1 MFKSIRPLFIT
12 IGLLSSTYLKSQETS
27 PFTVTASDLSN
38 GQITFTAHA
47 TVNSLFSVEIEFTE
61 LTNLRPSKEGKLIFN
76 LDGNG
81 TTNLMT
87 LDKIEAGGGWGY
99 FWKYRWAYGYSGKN
113 QDSNYTY
120 RIPYA
125 SKDQFNVMQ
134 GYLGSWSHQDTYAID
149 WAMPEGTTIYAAREG
164 KVINLKEDSNEGGPE
179 KSFMDKAN
187 FVTIGHLDG
196 SKADY
201 VHLRLNGVL
210 VQIGDLVKLG
220 DPIGLSGNTGWS
232 TGPHLHFQVFH
243 QIDPQTSSTVPTKFT
258 DKDGDTISIQE
269 GHAYYGSADL
279 PAPSST
285 YNYSTWITENELAAL
300 SADKQALDADPD
312 GDGLTNLF
320 EYALGKNPV
329 AADTLGITPDT
340 SSGSLSITFVRVK
353 ASVDASL
360 TYKVELAT
368 TLSDWVEANVTLTG
382 ALQGVD
388 QSVLPD
394 GNDFT
399 TSKYERIKATANTDM
414 AGSSGRQFLR
424 MTVKK

>member
-1 MFKSIRPLFIT
+1 MFIT

-329 AADTLGITPDT
+329 AADTLSITPDT

>member
-1 MFKSIRPLFIT
+1 
-12 IGLLSSTYLKSQETS
+12 
-27 PFTVTASDLSN
+27 
-38 GQITFTAHA
+38 
-47 TVNSLFSVEIEFTE
+47 
-61 LTNLRPSKEGKLIFN
+61 
-76 LDGNG
+76 
-81 TTNLMT
+81 
-87 LDKIEAGGGWGY
+87 
-99 FWKYRWAYGYSGKN
+99 
-113 QDSNYTY
+113 
-120 RIPYA
+120 
-125 SKDQFNVMQ
+125 
-134 GYLGSWSHQDTYAID
+134 
-149 WAMPEGTTIYAAREG
+149 
-164 KVINLKEDSNEGGPE
+164 
-179 KSFMDKAN
+179 MDKA
-187 FVTIGHLDG
+187 GG
-196 SKADY
+196 
-201 VHLRLNGVL
+201 
-210 VQIGDLVKLG
+210 
-220 DPIGLSGNTGWS
+220 
-232 TGPHLHFQVFH
+232 
-243 QIDPQTSSTVPTKFT
+243 
-258 DKDGDTISIQE
+258 TISIQE
-269 GHAYYGSADL
+269 GQAYYGSGDL

-394 GNDFT
+394 GNDFAN
-399 TSKYERIKATANTDM
+399 SKYERIKATANTDM

>member
-329 AADTLGITPDT
+329 AADTLSITPDT

>member
-285 YNYSTWITENELAAL
+285 YHYSTWITENELAAL

-329 AADTLGITPDT
+329 APDTLGITPDT

-394 GNDFT
+394 GNNFT